1 MSETGIITVSGL
13 PGAGTTTLCRL
24 LEERLGLPY
33 TYAGRIFREQAK
45 ARGLSLSEFGALCQA
60 DPRVDQEL
68 DAEQTR
74 LLNEAA
80 DGDEGLL
87 LEGRLAGWLAHRND
101 IPALKVWV
109 DCDATERIHRV
120 QDRDGGDLATQIQ
133 NTRER
138 EESEADRYRRYY
150 GIELSDMA
158 PYDLVVDSK
167 ESSAEELAD
176 RVEGAFRDTV

>member
-1 MSETGIITVSGL
+1 MTEIITVSGL
-13 PGAGTTTLCRL
+13 PGAGTTTLCRQL
-24 LEERLGLPY
+24 QERLDLPY
-33 TYAGRIFREQAK
+33 TYAGRIFREQAE

-68 DAEQTR
+68 DAQQTR
-74 LLNEAA
+74 LLEEAA
-80 DGDEGLL
+80 DGGSLL
-87 LEGRLAGWLAHRND
+87 LEGRLAGWLAHRNE

-120 QDRDGGDLATQIQ
+120 QDRDGGDLSTQIQ

-138 EESEADRYRRYY
+138 EQSEMDRYQRYY
-150 GIELSDMA
+150 GIDLADMT

-167 ESSAEELAD
+167 AHSAEELAD
-176 RVEGAFRDTV
+176 QVEKAFRDTV